1 MRRNGPEDDLEM
13 FSREFRKLS
22 RQRDKDARRLS
33 ELDDQIRS
41 TARNLEQ
48 ARYSLL
54 FAEGD
59 DHRKTAAVS
68 EAYERG
74 RLEGLYRQYIPLA
87 SSLKALRGRLDAIAN
102 LILQTE
108 EQVRAQERF
117 RAGAMSIVD
126 EQAAVRAVEN
136 VIRRRSPRSHFT
148 PEWVKRE
155 LRKSGWERVS
165 SRQVSA
171 LVGQWVDGG
180 LIETT
185 TSGKYRRR

>member
-1 MRRNGPEDDLEM
+1 MRRNGPKDDLEM

-22 RQRDKDARRLS
+22 GQRVRDALRLS
-33 ELDDQIRS
+33 ELVDQIRD
-41 TARNLEQ
+41 TARKLES

-54 FAEGD
+54 FAEGAD
-59 DHRKTAAVS
+59 RKATSAIA

-74 RLEGLYRQYIPLA
+74 RLEGLYRQYVPLV
-87 SSLKALRGRLDAIAN
+87 SSLKALQGRLDAIEN

-108 EQVRAQERF
+108 EQVRAQERS
-117 RAGAMSIVD
+117 RVGAMSIVD
-126 EQAAVRAVEN
+126 EQAAARAVEN

-148 PEWVKRE
+148 LEWVKRE
-155 LRKSGWERVS
+155 LRKFGWERVS
-165 SRQVSA
+165 SRQASA
-171 LVGQWVDGG
+171 LVGQWVDSG